1 MHYPYAF
8 VTRNISVAT
17 MYGDIVS
24 IIRTNTGEIVKTA
37 RFKDKGKENYIEHL
51 GGINLTLVNDDPIA
65 FGERTMDLPSMGKI
79 ASMII
84 PSDSEPKFTPPVFL
98 SGEIE
103 TKKFKTEDA
112 IARVLSELNSEKLSS
127 AEAKNGLIDNSNH
140 FLLNDGETTFAR
152 TFISYDYN
160 GNEMISNL
168 DSGIENDQ
176 PIFARR
182 ETTKFVIDNSKLTE
196 PQNRPPVFTGEY
208 TDMPLDVLREI
219 YEATVFSAE
228 IKWGSHKAYVPR
240 YQLYFP
246 FKHYF
251 DKQIDNEYEEKGG
264 SSKYVMIEN
273 IRYRVMDR
281 EVTYATEL
289 TYDIEYKDYKLSI
302 TQIIDWVK
310 LD

>member
-1 MHYPYAF
+1 
-8 VTRNISVAT
+8 

-24 IIRTNTGEIVKTA
+24 IIRTHTGEVVKTA
-37 RFKDKGKENYIEHL
+37 RFKDKGKDNYIEHL
-51 GGINLTLVNDDPIA
+51 GGVNLTLVNDDPIA
-65 FGERTMDLPSMGKI
+65 FGERTMNLPSMGKI

-84 PSDSEPKFTPPVFL
+84 PNDSEPKFTPPVFL

-103 TKKFKTEDA
+103 SKKFKTEDA

-152 TFISYDYN
+152 TYIKYDYN
-160 GNEMISNL
+160 GNEMIHNL
-168 DSGIENDQ
+168 DSSIATDK
-176 PIFARR
+176 PIFAKR

-196 PQNRPPVFTGEY
+196 PQNRPPVFTSDFIDIDID
-208 TDMPLDVLREI
+208 TLRDI

-228 IKWGSHKAYVPR
+228 IKWGTHKAYVPR

-251 DKQIDNEYEEKGG
+251 EKQIENDYKEKGG

-273 IRYRVMDR
+273 IKYRVMDR
-281 EVTYATEL
+281 EVTYATEF
-289 TYDIEYKDYKLSI
+289 TYDIIYKDYKITI
-302 TQIIDWVK
+302 TQIMDWVV